1 MKHAHTIEEMNLICQ
16 QFGEDIDSEICEEVK
31 KSLENCPECRIHF
44 DSIKKVVN
52 IYKSHEQDSDI
63 PNNLSNRLI
72 KSLNLK

>member
-1 MKHAHTIEEMNLICQ
+1 MKHVHTIEEMQLICQ

-63 PNNLSNRLI
+63 PNNLSNRII

>member
-1 MKHAHTIEEMNLICQ
+1 MKHAHTIEEMKLICQ

>member
-1 MKHAHTIEEMNLICQ
+1 MKHAHTIEEMKLICQ

-63 PNNLSNRLI
+63 PNNLSNRII

>member
-1 MKHAHTIEEMNLICQ
+1 MKHVHTIEEMKLICQ

-63 PNNLSNRLI
+63 PNNLSNRII